1 MDTFHRDAIQRLI
14 DYKDTR
20 SIKVITGIRRCG
32 KSMLMEAFYAYLL
45 KQGIP
50 SEQVVLINFES
61 SQYDDIKDD
70 RDLTR
75 FVQTL
80 HVEGRLYLLFDEIQR
95 VTHWEKAINGF
106 TVDLNCDLYL
116 TGSNADL
123 LSSELATYLSGRYV
137 EIHLLPLSYA
147 DYHAALAGQRHDTWP
162 SYFRYGGFPGFLEYP
177 QSDRACR
184 DYLSGIYHTVVL
196 RDIQTRNNRLDMSL
210 FELILKFLLD
220 NIGSPI
226 SSNRIADALT
236 ASSRKTYVS
245 TVSEYIDLMC
255 RAFILY
261 RAERFDLQGKRI
273 LQSGYKYYVADH
285 GLRNLILGFR
295 TFDQGHMLENIVFLE
310 FIRRGY
316 DVKIGQNKHSE
327 VDFVV
332 RHEQGIAYYQVCLS
346 LADPQVLD
354 REARA
359 LLALRDNYPKTI
371 LTLDPIGRQD
381 HEGIVIQNI
390 QDFLLQQPDQA

>member
-50 SEQVVLINFES
+50 SEQAVLINFES

-137 EIHLLPLSYA
+137 
-147 DYHAALAGQRHDTWP
+147 
-162 SYFRYGGFPGFLEYP
+162 
-177 QSDRACR
+177 
-184 DYLSGIYHTVVL
+184 
-196 RDIQTRNNRLDMSL
+196 
-210 FELILKFLLD
+210 
-220 NIGSPI
+220 
-226 SSNRIADALT
+226 
-236 ASSRKTYVS
+236 
-245 TVSEYIDLMC
+245 
-255 RAFILY
+255 
-261 RAERFDLQGKRI
+261 
-273 LQSGYKYYVADH
+273 
-285 GLRNLILGFR
+285 
-295 TFDQGHMLENIVFLE
+295 
-310 FIRRGY
+310 
-316 DVKIGQNKHSE
+316 
-327 VDFVV
+327 
-332 RHEQGIAYYQVCLS
+332 
-346 LADPQVLD
+346 
-354 REARA
+354 
-359 LLALRDNYPKTI
+359 
-371 LTLDPIGRQD
+371 
-381 HEGIVIQNI
+381 
-390 QDFLLQQPDQA
+390 

>member
-210 FELILKFLLD
+210 FELIL
-220 NIGSPI
+220 
-226 SSNRIADALT
+226 
-236 ASSRKTYVS
+236 
-245 TVSEYIDLMC
+245 
-255 RAFILY
+255 
-261 RAERFDLQGKRI
+261 
-273 LQSGYKYYVADH
+273 
-285 GLRNLILGFR
+285 
-295 TFDQGHMLENIVFLE
+295 
-310 FIRRGY
+310 
-316 DVKIGQNKHSE
+316 
-327 VDFVV
+327 
-332 RHEQGIAYYQVCLS
+332 
-346 LADPQVLD
+346 
-354 REARA
+354 
-359 LLALRDNYPKTI
+359 
-371 LTLDPIGRQD
+371 
-381 HEGIVIQNI
+381 
-390 QDFLLQQPDQA
+390 